1 MLDNLYLSG
10 TRFES
15 RLGHCQQTRVFGG
28 FGQPLQ
34 GQYFSI
40 QFDHFLPSLLLYG
53 ILAYN
58 QISLTA
64 TLDAPP
70 LR

>member
-15 RLGHCQQTRVFGG
+15 RLGHCPQTRVFGG
-28 FGQPLQ
+28 FGKPLQ

-40 QFDHFLPSLLLYG
+40 QFDRFLPSLLLYG

-58 QISLTA
+58 RISLTA
-64 TLDAPP
+64 ATCCTA